1 LTTKESFN
9 TSSRLRYS
17 CLRMEYLF
25 TR

>member
-9 TSSRLRYS
+9 TSSRLQYS
-17 CLRMEYLF
+17 CLRMKYLF